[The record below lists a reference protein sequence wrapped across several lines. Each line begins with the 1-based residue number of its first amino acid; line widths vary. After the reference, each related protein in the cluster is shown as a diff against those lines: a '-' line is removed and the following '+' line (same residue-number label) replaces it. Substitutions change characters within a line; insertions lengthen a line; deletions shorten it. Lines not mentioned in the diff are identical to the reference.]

1 MVSKITYELLKNS
14 DVFKNIPILTLDE
27 RWYHLIN
34 EKNKTDEIAY
44 WEKQVNELLKKQG
57 RINNDIKDI
66 KKLKKQL
73 INDVVENMED
83 DDSSRQKQKRMSQ
96 NQRLIQESND
106 KIASLEDE
114 LLEVPR
120 ELARANEKL
129 LTETL
134 KACYDRMNANTED
147 IEVLDKWI
155 NATRVKLKK
164 NILIKQDKDKLTVSL
179 GNMRT
184 TVGVKDVMLILG
196 DAPKSKNTRTVSGIK
211 SRAEREV
218 KRELD
223 IRGLSADEALIEV
236 DRFLDAAVL
245 AGSETVTIIH
255 GKGTGVL
262 REAVRRHLKSAKNV
276 KAQRPGVFGEG
287 EDGVTVVTLK

>member
-164 NILIKQDKDKLTVSL
+164 NILIKQDKETVNNMYSL
-179 GNMRT
+179 
-184 TVGVKDVMLILG
+184 IH
-196 DAPKSKNTRTVSGIK
+196 
-211 SRAEREV
+211 
-218 KRELD
+218 D
-223 IRGLSADEALIEV
+223 IIGPENCSAV
-236 DRFLDAAVL
+236 DRINE
-245 AGSETVTIIH
+245 G
-255 GKGTGVL
+255 
-262 REAVRRHLKSAKNV
+262 NV
-276 KAQRPGVFGEG
+276 GDKQE
-287 EDGVTVVTLK
+287 

>member
-164 NILIKQDKDKLTVSL
+164 NILIKQDKETGKN
-179 GNMRT
+179 NMYS
-184 TVGVKDVMLILG
+184 LIL
-196 DAPKSKNTRTVSGIK
+196 
-211 SRAEREV
+211 
-218 KRELD
+218 D
-223 IRGLSADEALIEV
+223 IIGPENCSAV
-236 DRFLDAAVL
+236 DRINE
-245 AGSETVTIIH
+245 G
-255 GKGTGVL
+255 
-262 REAVRRHLKSAKNV
+262 NV
-276 KAQRPGVFGEG
+276 GDKQE
-287 EDGVTVVTLK
+287 

>member
-66 KKLKKQL
+66 KKLKKQF

-164 NILIKQDKDKLTVSL
+164 NILIKQDKENVNN
-179 GNMRT
+179 NMYC
-184 TVGVKDVMLILG
+184 LIHEIIG
-196 DAPKSKNTRTVSGIK
+196 SENG
-211 SRAEREV
+211 
-218 KRELD
+218 
-223 IRGLSADEALIEV
+223 SAV
-236 DRFLDAAVL
+236 DRINE
-245 AGSETVTIIH
+245 G
-255 GKGTGVL
+255 
-262 REAVRRHLKSAKNV
+262 NV
-276 KAQRPGVFGEG
+276 GDKQE
-287 EDGVTVVTLK
+287 

>member
-66 KKLKKQL
+66 KKLKKQF

-164 NILIKQDKDKLTVSL
+164 NILIKQDKESVNNTMYSL
-179 GNMRT
+179 
-184 TVGVKDVMLILG
+184 IH
-196 DAPKSKNTRTVSGIK
+196 
-211 SRAEREV
+211 
-218 KRELD
+218 D
-223 IRGLSADEALIEV
+223 IIGPENCSAV
-236 DRFLDAAVL
+236 DRINE
-245 AGSETVTIIH
+245 G
-255 GKGTGVL
+255 
-262 REAVRRHLKSAKNV
+262 NV
-276 KAQRPGVFGEG
+276 GDKQE
-287 EDGVTVVTLK
+287 

>member
-66 KKLKKQL
+66 KKLKKQF

-164 NILIKQDKDKLTVSL
+164 NILIKQDKETVNNNMYSL
-179 GNMRT
+179 
-184 TVGVKDVMLILG
+184 IH
-196 DAPKSKNTRTVSGIK
+196 
-211 SRAEREV
+211 
-218 KRELD
+218 D
-223 IRGLSADEALIEV
+223 IIGHENCSAV
-236 DRFLDAAVL
+236 DRINE
-245 AGSETVTIIH
+245 G
-255 GKGTGVL
+255 
-262 REAVRRHLKSAKNV
+262 NV
-276 KAQRPGVFGEG
+276 GDKQE
-287 EDGVTVVTLK
+287 

>member
-164 NILIKQDKDKLTVSL
+164 NILIKLLIIICILLYTILSDLRIVVQLT
-179 GNMRT
+179 
-184 TVGVKDVMLILG
+184 
-196 DAPKSKNTRTVSGIK
+196 
-211 SRAEREV
+211 
-218 KRELD
+218 ELM
-223 IRGLSADEALIEV
+223 
-236 DRFLDAAVL
+236 
-245 AGSETVTIIH
+245 
-255 GKGTGVL
+255 
-262 REAVRRHLKSAKNV
+262 
-276 KAQRPGVFGEG
+276 KAM
-287 EDGVTVVTLK
+287 

>member
-164 NILIKQDKDKLTVSL
+164 NILIKQDKETNNENMYSL
-179 GNMRT
+179 
-184 TVGVKDVMLILG
+184 IH
-196 DAPKSKNTRTVSGIK
+196 
-211 SRAEREV
+211 
-218 KRELD
+218 D
-223 IRGLSADEALIEV
+223 IIGPENCSAV
-236 DRFLDAAVL
+236 DRINE
-245 AGSETVTIIH
+245 GTQET
-255 GKGTGVL
+255 
-262 REAVRRHLKSAKNV
+262 E
-276 KAQRPGVFGEG
+276 
-287 EDGVTVVTLK
+287 

>member
-83 DDSSRQKQKRMSQ
+83 DDSSRQKQ
-96 NQRLIQESND
+96 RLIQESND

-164 NILIKQDKDKLTVSL
+164 NILIKQDVNNNMYSL
-179 GNMRT
+179 
-184 TVGVKDVMLILG
+184 IH
-196 DAPKSKNTRTVSGIK
+196 
-211 SRAEREV
+211 
-218 KRELD
+218 D
-223 IRGLSADEALIEV
+223 IIGPENCSAV
-236 DRFLDAAVL
+236 DRINE
-245 AGSETVTIIH
+245 G
-255 GKGTGVL
+255 
-262 REAVRRHLKSAKNV
+262 NV
-276 KAQRPGVFGEG
+276 GDKQE
-287 EDGVTVVTLK
+287 

>member
-83 DDSSRQKQKRMSQ
+83 GDSSRQKQKRMSQ

-164 NILIKQDKDKLTVSL
+164 NILINRIKKL
-179 GNMRT
+179 
-184 TVGVKDVMLILG
+184 LIIICILLYTILS
-196 DAPKSKNTRTVSGIK
+196 DLRIVVQLT
-211 SRAEREV
+211 
-218 KRELD
+218 ELM
-223 IRGLSADEALIEV
+223 
-236 DRFLDAAVL
+236 
-245 AGSETVTIIH
+245 
-255 GKGTGVL
+255 
-262 REAVRRHLKSAKNV
+262 
-276 KAQRPGVFGEG
+276 KAM
-287 EDGVTVVTLK
+287 

>member
-164 NILIKQDKDKLTVSL
+164 NILIKQDK
-179 GNMRT
+179 
-184 TVGVKDVMLILG
+184 
-196 DAPKSKNTRTVSGIK
+196 
-211 SRAEREV
+211 
-218 KRELD
+218 
-223 IRGLSADEALIEV
+223 
-236 DRFLDAAVL
+236 
-245 AGSETVTIIH
+245 ETVNNNMYS
-255 GKGTGVL
+255 L
-262 REAVRRHLKSAKNV
+262 RLMILSDLRIVR
-276 KAQRPGVFGEG
+276 Q
-287 EDGVTVVTLK
+287 

>member
-164 NILIKQDKDKLTVSL
+164 NILIKQDKETVNNNMYSL
-179 GNMRT
+179 IH
-184 TVGVKDVMLILG
+184 DI
-196 DAPKSKNTRTVSGIK
+196 SGP
-211 SRAEREV
+211 ENC
-218 KRELD
+218 
-223 IRGLSADEALIEV
+223 SAV
-236 DRFLDAAVL
+236 DRINE
-245 AGSETVTIIH
+245 G
-255 GKGTGVL
+255 
-262 REAVRRHLKSAKNV
+262 NV
-276 KAQRPGVFGEG
+276 GDKQE
-287 EDGVTVVTLK
+287 

>member
-164 NILIKQDKDKLTVSL
+164 NILIKQDKETVNNKMYSL
-179 GNMRT
+179 
-184 TVGVKDVMLILG
+184 IH
-196 DAPKSKNTRTVSGIK
+196 
-211 SRAEREV
+211 
-218 KRELD
+218 D
-223 IRGLSADEALIEV
+223 IIGPENCSAV
-236 DRFLDAAVL
+236 DRINE
-245 AGSETVTIIH
+245 G
-255 GKGTGVL
+255 
-262 REAVRRHLKSAKNV
+262 NV
-276 KAQRPGVFGEG
+276 GDKQE
-287 EDGVTVVTLK
+287 

>member
-164 NILIKQDKDKLTVSL
+164 NILINRIKKL
-179 GNMRT
+179 
-184 TVGVKDVMLILG
+184 LIIICILLYTILS
-196 DAPKSKNTRTVSGIK
+196 DLRIVVQLT
-211 SRAEREV
+211 
-218 KRELD
+218 ELM
-223 IRGLSADEALIEV
+223 
-236 DRFLDAAVL
+236 
-245 AGSETVTIIH
+245 
-255 GKGTGVL
+255 
-262 REAVRRHLKSAKNV
+262 
-276 KAQRPGVFGEG
+276 KAM
-287 EDGVTVVTLK
+287 

>member
-164 NILIKQDKDKLTVSL
+164 NILIKQDKETVNNNMYSL
-179 GNMRT
+179 
-184 TVGVKDVMLILG
+184 I
-196 DAPKSKNTRTVSGIK
+196 P
-211 SRAEREV
+211 
-218 KRELD
+218 D
-223 IRGLSADEALIEV
+223 IIGPENCSAV
-236 DRFLDAAVL
+236 DRINE
-245 AGSETVTIIH
+245 G
-255 GKGTGVL
+255 
-262 REAVRRHLKSAKNV
+262 NV
-276 KAQRPGVFGEG
+276 GDKQE
-287 EDGVTVVTLK
+287 

>member
-164 NILIKQDKDKLTVSL
+164 NILIKQDK
-179 GNMRT
+179 
-184 TVGVKDVMLILG
+184 
-196 DAPKSKNTRTVSGIK
+196 
-211 SRAEREV
+211 
-218 KRELD
+218 
-223 IRGLSADEALIEV
+223 
-236 DRFLDAAVL
+236 
-245 AGSETVTIIH
+245 ETV
-255 GKGTGVL
+255 
-262 REAVRRHLKSAKNV
+262 NNNM
-276 KAQRPGVFGEG
+276 
-287 EDGVTVVTLK
+287 